1 MYFVFAS
8 GRFIPAMALITS
20 AAVPAVRGTFM
31 SLNGLVQSVAMGIA
45 SVVGGLLIGRDATGL
60 VDGYERCAW
69 IAVGLT
75 LLALW
80 WVGRLAVA
88 PREVSR

>member
-1 MYFVFAS
+1 
-8 GRFIPAMALITS
+8 
-20 AAVPAVRGTFM
+20 
-31 SLNGLVQSVAMGIA
+31 MGIA
-45 SVVGGLLIGRDATGL
+45 SVVGGLLIGRDANGL

-69 IAVGLT
+69 IVGLT